1 MYGKIVVVLLSGLL
15 FACAQPQ
22 PPATSAP
29 PAPPP
34 APAPTAES
42 LSPDRIVSIRGA
54 SCGDL
59 LRLSDEDRAA
69 ASMFYIGYQSSR
81 LRARTV
87 NVNAIPDVEVEAVEY
102 CTAHPDRTAAEA
114 FAKAYPY
121 LR

>member
-1 MYGKIVVVLLSGLL
+1 MGGKIVVVLLSSLL
-15 FACAQPQ
+15 FACAQAQ
-22 PPATSAP
+22 PPVASAP
-29 PAPPP
+29 PAPPQAP
-34 APAPTAES
+34 APAAES
-42 LSPDRIVSIRGA
+42 AQPDRIVSIRGA

-102 CTAHPDRTAAEA
+102 CTANPDRTVAEA
-114 FAKAYPY
+114 FANAYSY